1 MSEVSSTNN
10 IGTKITQALSAGSGV
25 DIIEL
30 ATTLAEAET
39 QPRINSVTNKKSSA
53 ELNISGYGTLKS
65 ALSDLKT
72 SLAALQNKDELLSK
86 SVSSQAPDSVSVSLN
101 SELNAI
107 AGTSNL
113 VIASLAKNQVVMID
127 NNASDLTNEKYTS
140 LSQNLSDTDFSIT
153 ITSPSGGAAS
163 VINISTHT
171 PQGIID
177 AINSADI
184 NGIKARVLNLDSS
197 GNTFNIVLEGKTG
210 ASNSFDVTSS
220 LASFGEVTTQASS
233 DLDMTVNGIQVY
245 RDSNSVTDVVP
256 GVKLDIKNTGT
267 TNVVV
272 SSNTGG
278 LRESIDDFIFNYN
291 SLIDVAS
298 YLTGEKNEE
307 DELAGSLANE
317 KNSVNSILS
326 SMRGLLDL
334 NSTTPSSGFNTFRDL
349 GISAELGGK
358 LSLRETTYA
367 NAIENNLD
375 DVRTMLTANTND
387 QLATDSNPKGL
398 ALDAQNIIDGYL
410 ADSGTIRVKTDS
422 AKESMSKYEKDLVDL
437 QERLEKIKSRYLA
450 QFAAM
455 ETIVQRS
462 KNTGEYLSGQI
473 KSMQSMY
480 DN

>member
-72 SLAALQNKDELLSK
+72 SLGALQNKDELLSK

-462 KNTGEYLSGQI
+462 KNTGEYLTGQI